1 MTAAT
6 NRQASRRRTPRRLRR
21 LDARELRSLDAREF
35 RSLVLD
41 ASEDSDLWAVLTG
54 KEFRGDTASVL
65 AAARRDI
72 GIQLA
77 ARSEDTKWR
86 VKGLGFQR
94 HVDKLIAAF
103 ERATGVT
110 LENTANAQALITL
123 ARAIAAHQTAFNSD
137 DADSDPEPYDLA
149 LWNALEEAR
158 LTTAAGE
165 IIPLARASA
174 QLALAP
180 A

>member
-1 MTAAT
+1 
-6 NRQASRRRTPRRLRR
+6 
-21 LDARELRSLDAREF
+21 
-35 RSLVLD
+35 
-41 ASEDSDLWAVLTG
+41 VLTG
-54 KEFRGDTASVL
+54 EEFRGDTASVL

-72 GIQLA
+72 GIQLE
-77 ARSEDTKWR
+77 ARREDTEWR

-94 HVDKLIAAF
+94 HVEKLIAAF

-123 ARAIAAHQTAFNSD
+123 ARAIAAHRAAFTSD
-137 DADSDPEPYDLA
+137 DADVDPEPEDRA
-149 LWNALEEAR
+149 LWKALDGAC

-165 IIPLARASA
+165 IIPLGRESA